1 MVGREQQIDVGPM
14 SGRSNVIYWLE
25 HHGVAPTD
33 QVVERIFLTAKQSSH
48 VLSDA
53 EILALIS
60 D

>member
-25 HHGVAPTD
+25 HRGLATTD
-33 QVVERIFLTAKQSSH
+33 QVVERLFLTAKQSSH
-48 VLSDA
+48 VLTDA
-53 EILALIS
+53 EILALVH